1 MSMSRRSTLAATVAA
16 ALVLAA
22 TFAFATETSPA
33 APALPASPD
42 SLPPGGGPLIPRPSA
57 PDPKVFT
64 LADRYFDAAR
74 RGDRKMVEVCLEKGI
89 DPKIKDEV
97 GRSGLML
104 AIRDGRSLEV
114 AQLLQE
120 RGAPVDE
127 PDAVGRTALH
137 DAAGNGDTSAAR
149 WLLDKGAKADR
160 KDLQGRTPLH
170 NAVMGGSRAITVM
183 LLEAGVD
190 ANVRD
195 NFQDTPLILACNK
208 GTDEIARALVD
219 KGADPLLKDQEGR
232 TAAQRAAHEANAP
245 YCQSLPGGGPLP
257 QASPPPAGE
266 NPFAP
271 AEGGGT

>member
-1 MSMSRRSTLAATVAA
+1 MSMSRRSTFAATAAA

-22 TFAFATETSPA
+22 RVALATETPA
-33 APALPASPD
+33 GQPAMPASPE
-42 SLPPGGGPLIPRPSA
+42 SIPPGGGPLIPKASA
-57 PDPKVFT
+57 PKPQVFT
-64 LADRYFDAAR
+64 LQDRYFDAAR
-74 RGDRKMVEVCLEKGI
+74 RGDRKMLELCLEKGI

-104 AIRDGRSLEV
+104 AIRDARSLEI

-120 RGAPVDE
+120 RGVPVDE
-127 PDAVGRTALH
+127 PDAVGRSALH

-170 NAVMGGSRAITVM
+170 NAVMGGSRAITLM
-183 LLEAGVD
+183 LLEAGID

-208 GTDEIARALVD
+208 GTDEIAKVLIE

-232 TAAQRAAHEANAP
+232 TAAQRAAYEENAP
-245 YCQSLPGGGPLP
+245 YCKSLPGAGPLP
-257 QASPPPAGE
+257 EPAPPPAGE
-266 NPFAP
+266 ELPFGKPGAS
-271 AEGGGT
+271 